1 MLSLP
6 PTDDIDALRQ
16 WAINEI
22 GRRDALLAEQTK
34 SIDQRDALVAAQARS
49 IDQRDVALRRRD
61 QLIDS
66 LKAHIQTLQRA
77 KFGAKAERFDAE
89 QRTLFDEAI
98 DTEIAEALAQVEQV
112 EDTTTPATR
121 RRPSPPRRTLPADL
135 PRIETRH
142 EPAVCTCTDCGGA
155 LSLIGEQ
162 VSEKLDIKPAE
173 FFVRRDIYPQYTCRA
188 CETITAAPVP
198 AAIIDR
204 GLAAPGLLADVV
216 INKYTDHLPLYR
228 LEPRYARAGIELK
241 RGMLAEWVGRVGLA
255 LQPLVDALRKQLLS
269 EDILHADE
277 TPLQVLDPGKGQ
289 TKRAYLFAY
298 RSTGEQPVVVFEYCS
313 SRSGSNAERFLGDW
327 QGALMV
333 DDFAGYKKLFPAIT
347 ELGCWAH
354 ARRKFYEQHAASHST
369 IAEEALARIAA
380 LYAIEAEARALTP
393 EARHALRQHKARPLL
408 DSMKR
413 WLDATRAGSLGNTGT
428 LRAIDYTLKRWNALT
443 RHLDDG
449 RRPIDNNPIENAIR
463 PIAVGRKNWLFAG
476 SDSAAKRAAAIM
488 SLLATAKAN
497 GHDQH
502 AWLTDVLARLPT
514 TLDRDIEALLPHRWK
529 PAT

>member
-22 GRRDALLAEQTK
+22 G
-34 SIDQRDALVAAQARS
+34 QRDAQLSEQSRS
-49 IDQRDVALRRRD
+49 IDQRDTALRRRD
-61 QLIDS
+61 QLIES
-66 LKAHIQTLQRA
+66 LKQHIQALQRA
-77 KFGAKAERFDAE
+77 KFSAKAERFDPE
-89 QRTLFDEAI
+89 QRSLFDEAI
-98 DTEIAEALAQVEQV
+98 DAEIAEALAQVEQA
-112 EDTTTPATR
+112 EDEAAPPGK
-121 RRPSPPRRTLPADL
+121 RRPSPPRRTLPPEL

-142 EPAVCTCTDCGGA
+142 EPASCTCADCGGD

-173 FFVRRDIYPQYTCRA
+173 FFVRREVYPQYACRA
-188 CETITAAPVP
+188 CETVVAESVP
-198 AAIIDR
+198 ASIIDR

-216 INKYTDHLPLYR
+216 VNKYTDHLPLYR
-228 LEPRYARAGIELK
+228 LEPRYARSGIELK

-255 LQPLVDALRKQLLS
+255 LQPLVDALRKQLLT

-289 TKRAYLFAY
+289 TKRSYLFAY
-298 RSTGEQPVVVFEYCS
+298 RSTGESPVVVFEYCH
-313 SRSGSNAERFLGDW
+313 SRSGSNAKRFLGDW

-333 DDFAGYKKLFPAIT
+333 DDFSGYKKLFPTIT

-354 ARRKFYEQHAASHST
+354 ARRKFYEQHKASQST
-369 IAEEALARIAA
+369 IAAEALARIAA
-380 LYAIEAEARALTP
+380 LYAIEVEASDLSP
-393 EARHALRQHKARPLL
+393 EARQAVRQGKARPLL

-413 WLDATRAGSLGNTGT
+413 WLDETRAGSLGNTGT
-428 LRAIDYTLKRWNALT
+428 TRAIDYTLKRWNALT
-443 RHLDDG
+443 RYLDDG

-476 SDSAAKRAAAIM
+476 SDSAATRAAAIM

-502 AWLTDVLARLPT
+502 AWLTDVLTRLPT
-514 TLDRDIEALLPHRWK
+514 TLDRDIETLLPHRWK
-529 PAT
+529 AGP